1 MREIAILI
9 IWLAQLG
16 PFSRVAQ
23 TAAEREHVIFR
34 DPFENAADWDFD
46 DRQADGTGS
55 KKRPRLSVR
64 VEHNCLI
71 LGTSAAGATLVR
83 RVPRDLTV
91 ETKVKVSTIKGSPHD
106 PDPRVPGANIFLRKT
121 ETGGMWHAYVVRL
134 WFRDKPN
141 TGVILIRKH
150 AFNLGEG
157 KYVKDQPLFEK
168 RWTLK
173 LDIWYD
179 VRASVVDNQ
188 ITVWIDGEE
197 IGTATDEADL
207 CPVGSVALSGY
218 SWPSYAFFKDFRVLK
233 PE

>member
-1 MREIAILI
+1 MRTTTILI
-9 IWLAQLG
+9 ISLAQLG
-16 PFSRVAQ
+16 PFSRVAH

-34 DPFENAADWDFD
+34 DPFENAANWDSGA
-46 DRQADGTGS
+46 RQADETRS

-71 LGTSAAGATLVR
+71 LGTSALGATLVR
-83 RVPRDLTV
+83 RVPCDLTV
-91 ETKVKVSTIKGSPHD
+91 ETRVKVSTIKGSPKD
-106 PDPRVPGANIFLRKT
+106 PDPRVPGASIFLRKT
-121 ETGGMWHAYVVRL
+121 EMGGMWHAYVVRL

-141 TGVILIRKH
+141 TGVVLIRKH
-150 AFNLGEG
+150 AFNLAEG
-157 KYVKDQPLFEK
+157 KYVKDQPFLEK

-173 LDIWYD
+173 LDTWYD
-179 VRASVVDNQ
+179 VRASVVENQ
-188 ITVWIDGEE
+188 LTVWIDGEE

-218 SWPSYAFFKDFRVLK
+218 SWPSYAFFKDFRLLK